1 MESTVIDPDIL
12 KTVRKARKLG
22 RPRLAKL
29 AGMTERQIARLE
41 GAAPLKGGVTGDV
54 VVKVSTALNVP
65 AGVLAGTIPLT
76 DEDLTPASEAKCSNG
91 CCG

>member
-1 MESTVIDPDIL
+1 MNNVAIQPEIL

-29 AGMTERQIARLE
+29 AGLTERQIARLE
-41 GAAPLKGGVTGDV
+41 GAAPLKGGLNGDTV
-54 VVKVSTALNVP
+54 LKVATALNVP
-65 AGVLAGTIPLT
+65 TGVLAGTIPLA
-76 DEDLTPASEAKCSNG
+76 DEDLTPASESKCTNG